1 MSAYDDDVKMEG
13 AGGPK
18 PKPKSRRGSASMI
31 ASRVMSAV
39 SKGRSGKGVSSSSRH
54 RGKGEDLLV
63 AFPGG
68 GDDSEEE
75 EEYVKPVTRRPG
87 QSLHEIRAPSSS
99 SNHSNVSAHT
109 TPDIR
114 SQKTGSRHRKAPVPS
129 GGRRSSFDYLKDLIF
144 GGAGS
149 PTSGGAP
156 SNPEPLTAPP
166 PVFRP
171 GQTAAPATF
180 KPGQNPVPQPA
191 VPYGQEAEEGDE
203 RFAYN
208 PTVDAMSKGG
218 EAARLQARQV
228 EQAKMGTPAH
238 RPLVGGFA
246 AAAYEAAREY
256 HYVHAKEEERK
267 EIIRPKDRPPPPSI

>member
-31 ASRVMSAV
+31 ASRVMAAV
-39 SKGRSGKGVSSSSRH
+39 SKGRSGKGVSSSR

-75 EEYVKPVTRRPG
+75 EEDEYVKPVTRRPG
-87 QSLHEIRAPSSS
+87 QSLHESRVTSS
-99 SNHSNVSAHT
+99 SNHSKDSAHT
-109 TPDIR
+109 NPDIR
-114 SQKTGSRHRKAPVPS
+114 SRSKHRKAAVPA

-144 GGAGS
+144 GGAGAPS
-149 PTSGGAP
+149 SGGAP
-156 SNPEPLTAPP
+156 SNPEPLDAPP

-171 GQTAAPATF
+171 GQTASDSARPATF
-180 KPGQNPVPQPA
+180 KPGQQPVPQPA
-191 VPYGQEAEEGDE
+191 VPYGQEAEESDE
-203 RFAYN
+203 RFVYH